1 MKEKLAPIHFVQHNR
16 IRIQENLEAFLI
28 DMFGLEAADAQS
40 VDIYGPRT
48 SEEALETQIDH
59 DHIHGWL
66 ESHLV
71 ANEKRLSRLAKEI
84 IDSHDENALLLAHA
98 EYGIRLAESLREKI
112 QFSNGEQLYGYL
124 NAVMLDGM
132 PCDKINEMVEAG
144 ERHLVWKSRKDLHS
158 RYYVEQ
164 NLPESLYPSL
174 RRSFLESFLSTLDVS
189 SFDMNVTADGI
200 LYRAEY

>member
-28 DMFGLEAADAQS
+28 DMFGLENLDAQS
-40 VDIYGPRT
+40 VDIHGPRT

-98 EYGIRLAESLREKI
+98 EYGKRLAESLREKI

-132 PCDKINEMVEAG
+132 PCDKINEMVESG
-144 ERHLVWKSRKDLHS
+144 DRHLVWKSRKDLHS
-158 RYYVEQ
+158 RYYAEQ
-164 NLPESLYPSL
+164 NLPESLYPRL

-200 LYRAEY
+200 LYRAEF